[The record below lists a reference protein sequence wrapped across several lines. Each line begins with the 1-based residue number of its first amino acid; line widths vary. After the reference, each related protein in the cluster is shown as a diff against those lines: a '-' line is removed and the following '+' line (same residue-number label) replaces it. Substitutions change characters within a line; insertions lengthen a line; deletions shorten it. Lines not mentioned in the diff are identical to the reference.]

1 MLSQGGPFDQVT
13 GIKEIARELRCR
25 MKHFT
30 ANLEEIRDKVE
41 DTDRCYQ
48 LLDKVGGV
56 FWRICNKNQQ
66 FAGLRLKKKL
76 MSIIIFLN
84 NFIFIFL
91 VYFYN
96 VPGLA

>member
-48 LLDKVGGV
+48 LLDKVGGGGCFGEFV
-56 FWRICNKNQQ
+56 IQINN
-66 FAGLRLKKKL
+66 LRDSVLKKD
-76 MSIIIFLN
+76 
-84 NFIFIFL
+84 
-91 VYFYN
+91 
-96 VPGLA
+96 